1 MGNWVYHNA
10 PRTDLLGSLEVMSTY
25 EIANHVV
32 ELVMSLQGTLTD
44 GKYASTTVT
53 ESNAISLSIGGHNAW
68 KDTFKFDFGNRG
80 RGMRGEP
87 IVALANRPSTS
98 KEET

>member
-44 GKYASTTVT
+44 GKYA
-53 ESNAISLSIGGHNAW
+53 ISLSIGGHNAW

-80 RGMRGEP
+80 RGMGGEP

-98 KEET
+98 EET